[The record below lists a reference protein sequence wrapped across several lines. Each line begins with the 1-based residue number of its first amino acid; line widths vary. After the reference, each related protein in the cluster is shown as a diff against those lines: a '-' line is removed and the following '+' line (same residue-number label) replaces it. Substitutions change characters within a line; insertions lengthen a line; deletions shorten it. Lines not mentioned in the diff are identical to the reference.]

1 MLILLYIK
9 EEEMSKKEFSYK
21 VRIDAE
27 TEVLSKKMATVKESL
42 RSILAAGKAPGVEKT
57 FEEIE
62 KALGRLQQKTAQPID
77 SMAAFKGLEKDAA
90 LIGLSLTKLGKQITD
105 LRNISEED
113 KLELMDESTKQRVV
127 GIQKALEAYET
138 TISEV
143 SQASKDLAKNEE
155 DLAAAEQ
162 ELKKASAK
170 ASEKKQLVE
179 IQKKAVEEANAEKK
193 AIYEKLSALK
203 QYQETLAAYEKA
215 GGHKGA
221 KGDSKVNEGKGLGG
235 LNLPADK
242 KAAQAV
248 MPELDLNSTKDVS
261 AAVEELSTQYS
272 QASKAATDATA
283 VYRKYDKQM
292 QETANASSLAQT
304 KVDDLKA
311 SQAKLK
317 IDAPKE
323 EAANAAKAYTDLRDA
338 VIKLDKSFKDI
349 PVEYTE
355 ENLAQLQKKLE
366 QTKTEGFDKVV
377 SGCNSAET
385 QLTETVTASDKMNE
399 SLERN
404 KQTAKEL
411 DDRMNQTQAFAN
423 RIKQFVGIEG
433 AARLARKAFQDAFKT
448 IKELDAAMTEMA
460 VVTELDVGD
469 YWDRLPEYTERANA
483 LGVSIKSAYES
494 ATLYYQQ
501 GLKNNEVTAISN
513 ETLKMMRIANLS
525 AEDATNKM
533 TAALRGFNM
542 ELNETSAQKV
552 ADVYSKLAAITAS
565 DVNEISTAMTKTA
578 SIAAS
583 AGMEFETTA
592 AFLSQIIETT
602 RESAE
607 TAGTAMKTVIARF
620 QELKKDPAEIGEVDG
635 EIVDANKIETAL
647 RSVGVSLRDT
657 SGQFREL
664 DDVFLELSGKWDS
677 LDTNTQRYIATI
689 AAGSR
694 QQSRFIAMMA
704 NYSRTQELVNAAN
717 NSAGAS
723 NEQFAK
729 TLDSLE
735 SKMNQLKNSWDTFT
749 MSLMDSTIL
758 KAGIDLLNGLM
769 TTINGI
775 IALFDKVGLGGAA
788 SLGMVIGA
796 LAMGTKLLNAFE
808 LNMRATD
815 ATGKKLYT
823 TLGAIGQTA
832 KQSFKKLLS
841 SVKNLRTTLI
851 KTFSAKLN
859 VKVGSEDLYKATQAS
874 KAYQKATNDLKQT
887 ELSRAAA
894 AKAGNLTDAQAA
906 MFSQQAADATAM
918 QSAAEKELMATM
930 GLSAAQMASVQAM
943 EALGITTGSALILT
957 KAGIS
962 AAAVAQTASIL
973 GLGTAETAE
982 TLAQNLSNSSGI
994 VGLST
999 RIALTVANWAQ
1010 TASEGAKT
1018 GSIWANITATI
1029 AQTMANWGL
1038 QGSMWP
1044 ILIIGLLIIAALA
1057 ILIVSIMLIVKLFKA
1072 IKANSPEGKL
1082 SAAKDA
1088 AEQAGEAAAQAAEAY
1103 QNLSDSF
1110 DSLSDKYN
1118 ALEDLTQG
1126 TREWRDAVKEINSEV
1141 MDLVEQYPELANL
1154 VTSENGVLT
1163 LDIESDEAQA
1173 VLDSYEQKSLQ
1184 ASSAEMAAKMDV
1196 IEKQKVVDYKNLSNG
1211 ATLTNEFANVMGY
1224 IGAGFLATGGAA
1236 IPGGQLAGIAG
1247 IEAINQKKV
1256 EDKANTEAMAKA
1268 LADGLIL
1275 EGEGGWQV
1283 KDEAALEALGLTAD
1297 EAVKFAEALGDNADE
1312 LKEYGETV
1320 NALDEQQ
1327 KALLESMALNA
1338 VQMVNTAK
1346 LSAEEIQQVN
1356 VAANADYAKTFQSQE
1371 LARLERLSDED
1382 FKTEAEKVAKQ
1393 MYGDSA
1399 EVDKNGD
1406 VTYTDSEGN
1415 EKTIERDQFEDQ
1427 VAATNSSELM
1437 AEALEKLPGAI
1448 DATSRA
1454 LGSAGKSF
1462 EKTYAASEGKALTK
1476 ADVAELAKLTDSDLM
1491 KAYNSLTADEQ
1502 DAFGDFETFKEHVQ
1516 ESKKLAEEAFETA
1529 TKTLDQMG
1537 ATVEFHSNLTSGAVK
1552 GFAEQLEYVMSAA
1565 GQAGVEEVNSKLNAL
1580 ADGLSESQLE
1590 KLMGQIN
1597 ALDWKNMDDWESLPD
1612 TLAEL
1617 GIAVPQDELD
1627 AFIKSAQEAA
1637 GAIKKVDLEKLN
1649 ESMQNLSNMSSKIKS
1664 GEQGRTF
1671 SSSDYEALIA
1681 MDGNLAGSFQQT
1693 LSGEFVYL
1701 GSSMA
1706 TLTEAINANTDALL
1720 GRAISQLKNK
1730 VDAGQL
1736 MGDMADSWT
1745 FAGTN
1750 VKMDISK
1757 WADWD
1762 NDENDKTN
1770 AGNYLK
1776 TFIEQANAS
1785 GMDLSQ
1791 LGIAGLSNNT
1801 NVDSLVDTPEKIDA
1815 IMDQLASTFGNL
1827 QNNLSDLN
1835 DKTVNAIALSYQN
1848 RNATVNSAAASN
1860 YREKLM
1866 TSGSLNDSEWAAFR
1880 GNTNAITAQ
1889 AASAGVSNVQIA
1901 NYTRDIAAMKELEE
1915 QLKNGTIT
1923 FEKFQA
1929 EYAKYV
1935 DSVEDF
1941 ERTVVNATNLK
1952 NMETAAINTFSTIG
1966 EEIEKV
1972 KKITDPTFLEQSL
1985 NQILATFGLT
1995 VENFAGMT
2003 NEEIRSMLVNL
2014 VSGGTEGFLALD
2026 QVALAMG
2033 QSLGLTFE
2041 EIANMGTYTWDGM
2054 LNDQTNKYVQFANMV
2069 SALGLGMWKELENGH
2084 KQFTWINPAQ
2094 YTTSVQEA
2102 GTEEEKWENSYD
2114 YIYNYNEEINRLI
2127 REREKAERAYQRALE
2142 DSSKSASDL
2151 LSITEQELGALE
2163 QQADVHSAAIQK
2175 ALQSNEQLFKEN
2187 SQFAKYVQY
2196 DAATGSITLDTNA
2209 LENADFS
2216 AEEGEKFDA
2225 FLAALTEN
2233 RDTINDAEDALYDIE
2248 DQVKEIKNRG
2258 RDAASSLYD
2267 AIRDGLVAERQ
2278 EEIDKLSEINDSI
2291 NEAQS
2296 NLVNQ
2301 IQKQIDDARQA
2312 RENEK
2317 TEQNISDKEAR
2328 LAYLMR
2334 DTSGNNTAE
2343 ILALQKELE
2352 DEKQGY
2358 ADSLVDQKLQE
2369 LTDSNEQ
2376 AAQQRERQIAL
2387 LQAELDAY
2395 AESQTIWHQIEEIIR
2410 ESYSVASGSA
2420 DFDKAWMNSQ
2430 AGYYLK
2436 VAGEWDTLN
2445 PVAKDQYTEE
2455 QGQNAK
2461 LAHLYT
2467 NFGAEGTTAGDLADD
2482 TMEKIDGVT
2491 TAVGQVK
2498 TEVGVLGNTSIPDG
2512 ADAVTSAL
2520 PHLAEDVNSGTTSAA
2535 NHISS
2540 SIYNQT
2546 SALTS
2551 AISGI
2556 HMGGGSTGSDT
2567 DPLGGAL
2574 DGGYEGQ
2581 ASAGGTGSTTSPG
2594 TGDTNNS
2601 GYSDEV
2607 VETSKLITRFQGAE
2621 GSGMNASKS
2630 GDNGIIMYNGTEY
2643 EVQNSGKTY
2652 GKNTDLYKAAVGL
2665 KGFKD
2670 RQIFGYKGKVYGYLD
2685 GVIQKLEGRYWS
2697 DKGYKTFV
2705 SVMKA
2710 KYTAFETG
2718 GLADFTGPAW
2728 LDGTKSSPE
2737 LVLNSTDTRNFIMLK
2752 DILGDILQG
2761 TSTIKR
2767 QADTD
2772 TKGGDNYY
2780 EIEINVDSLNEDYD
2794 VEQLAD
2800 KIKSMIYEDSVYRNV
2815 NTVHLIR

>member
-1 MLILLYIK
+1 MLPADA
-9 EEEMSKKEFSYK
+9 KK
-21 VRIDAE
+21 RIQE
-27 TEVLSKKMATVKESL
+27 TQAA
-42 RSILAAGKAPGVEKT
+42 LAT
-57 FEEIE
+57 FE
-62 KALGRLQQKTAQPID
+62 AATA
-77 SMAAFKGLEKDAA
+77 AAAKKSE
-90 LIGLSLTKLGKQITD
+90 D
-105 LRNISEED
+105 L
-113 KLELMDESTKQRVV
+113 V
-127 GIQKALEAYET
+127 EAER
-138 TISEV
+138 
-143 SQASKDLAKNEE
+143 DLASAQK
-155 DLAAAEQ
+155 
-162 ELKKASAK
+162 ELKKAESRV
-170 ASEKKQLVE
+170 SEKQQLLD
-179 IQKKAVEEANAEKK
+179 IQSKAVKNSNDEAD
-193 AIYEKLSALK
+193 AIKNKIEALK
-203 QYQETLAAYEKA
+203 KYQTTLAAYESA
-215 GGHKGA
+215 GGNKSA
-221 KGDSKVNEGKGLGG
+221 KGDSKANEGKGLEG
-235 LNLPADK
+235 LNLPADR
-242 KAAQAV
+242 KAAQEA
-248 MPELDLNSTKDVS
+248 MPGLDLKSADAVAAAIAQLNSEYT
-261 AAVEELSTQYS
+261 
-272 QASKAATDATA
+272 QASKAVTDAESTQ
-283 VYRKYDKQM
+283 RKYVKQLG
-292 QETANASSLAQT
+292 EATNAATVARSKVADLQGTVDGLNAEFEQT
-304 KVDDLKA
+304 KATSVADA
-311 SQAKLK
+311 YAKLRT
-317 IDAPKE
+317 
-323 EAANAAKAYTDLRDA
+323 EAG
-338 VIKLDKSFKDI
+338 KLGVNLAGI
-349 PVEYTE
+349 PVDYTE
-355 ENLAQLQKKLE
+355 ENLIQLREALE
-366 QTKTEGFDKVV
+366 RVKTEGIDKVT
-377 SGCNSAET
+377 SGCDVIQQEFYET
-385 QLTETVTASDKMNE
+385 ADSSDRMRE
-399 SLERN
+399 SIERN

-411 DDRMNQTQAFAN
+411 DDRMNQTQAFAS

-469 YWDRLPEYTERANA
+469 YWDKLPEYTERANA

-704 NYSRTQELVNAAN
+704 NYSRTQELVSAAN

-769 TTINGI
+769 TTLNGI

-1082 SAAKDA
+1082 AAAKDA

-1110 DSLSDKYN
+1110 DSLSEKYD
-1118 ALEDLTQG
+1118 ALDDLTEG

-1173 VLDSYEQKSLQ
+1173 VLDSYEQKSIQ

-1196 IEKQKVVDYKNLSNG
+1196 IEKQRVVDYKNLSNG

-1224 IGAGFLATGGAA
+1224 IGSGFLAAGGAA

-1247 IEAINQKKV
+1247 IEAINQKKA
-1256 EDKANTEAMAKA
+1256 EDKADTEAMAKA
-1268 LADGLIL
+1268 LADGMLI
-1275 EGEGGWQV
+1275 EGENGWQV
-1283 KDEAALEALGLTAD
+1283 KDKSGLEALGLTED
-1297 EAVKFAEALGDNADE
+1297 EAIRFAEALGDNADE

-1320 NALDEQQ
+1320 NELNAQQ
-1327 KALLESMALNA
+1327 EALLESMALNA
-1338 VQMVNTAK
+1338 VQMVDTTEM
-1346 LSAEEIQQVN
+1346 SAEEIQQVN
-1356 VAANADYAKTFQSQE
+1356 VAASANYAKTFQDQE
-1371 LARLERLSDED
+1371 LARLESLSNED
-1382 FKTEAEKVAKQ
+1382 FKAEAEKVAKQ

-1399 EVDKNGD
+1399 EVDKNGN
-1406 VTYTDSEGN
+1406 VTYTDAEGN
-1415 EKTIERDQFEDQ
+1415 EKTIKRDQFEDQ

-1437 AEALEKLPGAI
+1437 ADALEKLPDAI
-1448 DATSRA
+1448 DKVS
-1454 LGSAGKSF
+1454 GKMGKAGKAF
-1462 EKTYAASEGKALTK
+1462 EKSFAAKDGKAMTK
-1476 ADVAELAKLTDSDLM
+1476 ADVASLDEVSDAELEEI
-1491 KAYNSLTADEQ
+1491 YNSLSEEEAA
-1502 DAFGDFETFKEHVQ
+1502 AFGSLENFKKHIQ
-1516 ESKKLAEEAFETA
+1516 ESIDLSTKAFEKA
-1529 TKTLDQMG
+1529 NKTIEEMG
-1537 ATVEFHSNLTSGAVK
+1537 VSVELHGKMTSEAAQGYANQLVDIAGTSGQEGVDAVNNTINAI
-1552 GFAEQLEYVMSAA
+1552 AENMSD
-1565 GQAGVEEVNSKLNAL
+1565 EEFTKFMA
-1580 ADGLSESQLE
+1580 
-1590 KLMGQIN
+1590 QIN
-1597 ALDWKNMDDWESLPD
+1597 ALDWKNMDDLENLPE

-1617 GIAVPQDELD
+1617 GISVPAEELQNFIDTAQD
-1627 AFIKSAQEAA
+1627 AA
-1637 GAIKKVDLEKLN
+1637 GAIKKVDLDKLN
-1649 ESMQNLSNMSSKIKS
+1649 EQMQQLASIASKIDS
-1664 GEQGRTF
+1664 NEQGRNF
-1671 SSSDYEALIA
+1671 SESDYNALVA
-1681 MDGNLAGSFQQT
+1681 ADSDLANDFRQNLDGEWVYVGESMDT
-1693 LSGEFVYL
+1693 LR
-1701 GSSMA
+1701 A
-1706 TLTEAINANTDALL
+1706 AIEENTAALL
-1720 GRAISQLKNK
+1720 GEATKQLQTK
-1730 VDAGQL
+1730 VG
-1736 MGDMADSWT
+1736 
-1745 FAGTN
+1745 
-1750 VKMDISK
+1750 
-1757 WADWD
+1757 
-1762 NDENDKTN
+1762 
-1770 AGNYLK
+1770 
-1776 TFIEQANAS
+1776 AS
-1785 GMDLSQ
+1785 GIMEDMGKSSSYGEINRWAEWDDSKSRDWLAEFISRAKGEGYDLTQ
-1791 LGIAGLSNNT
+1791 LGIAGLSNETEAMKISEEKLTEIMTNLHTVFAQTATNT
-1801 NVDSLVDTPEKIDA
+1801 ELLNEK
-1815 IMDQLASTFGNL
+1815 LANAATLSF
-1827 QNNLSDLN
+1827 QNDDPTKNSAEATGYRRAAMNRELSDSEFMNLKERQNALALQAQAAGIDEITISNYTKAIAEINRMIEAGETGTQAYKDLAEQVETLEVTLTNATSLSQMNAQFTKTITTITELN
-1835 DKTVNAIALSYQN
+1835 DKMKQATDWDTKLIYLSNAVAGFGIDVYKLTKAEQ
-1848 RNATVNSAAASN
+1848 
-1860 YREKLM
+1860 EHLM
-1866 TSGSLNDSEWAAFR
+1866 TLLN
-1880 GNTNAITAQ
+1880 TM
-1889 AASAGVSNVQIA
+1889 VQ
-1901 NYTRDIAAMKELEE
+1901 
-1915 QLKNGTIT
+1915 
-1923 FEKFQA
+1923 
-1929 EYAKYV
+1929 
-1935 DSVEDF
+1935 
-1941 ERTVVNATNLK
+1941 
-1952 NMETAAINTFSTIG
+1952 
-1966 EEIEKV
+1966 
-1972 KKITDPTFLEQSL
+1972 
-1985 NQILATFGLT
+1985 
-1995 VENFAGMT
+1995 
-2003 NEEIRSMLVNL
+2003 
-2014 VSGGTEGFLALD
+2014 GGTEGYMAMDQMLILAAQSMGITMEELAL
-2026 QVALAMG
+2026 MG
-2033 QSLGLTFE
+2033 TMTWAEMLETNQTNLIRFVEMVESLG
-2041 EIANMGTYTWDGM
+2041 IAKWFDLPDGSGST
-2054 LNDQTNKYVQFANMV
+2054 LQYITPSQYQTN
-2069 SALGLGMWKELENGH
+2069 
-2084 KQFTWINPAQ
+2084 I
-2094 YTTSVQEA
+2094 QEA
-2102 GTEEEKWENSYD
+2102 GGEENWESTYNYM
-2114 YIYNYNEEINRLI
+2114 YNYNEQINALI
-2127 REREKAERAYQRALE
+2127 REREKLERAYQRAVE
-2142 DSSKSASDL
+2142 DSTKSVKELKEIMSGEIGN
-2151 LSITEQELGALE
+2151 LSEQIDMYQAGITKAQSSIQELFTKNPE
-2163 QQADVHSAAIQK
+2163 
-2175 ALQSNEQLFKEN
+2175 
-2187 SQFAKYVQY
+2187 FAKYV
-2196 DAATGSITLDTNA
+2196 S
-2209 LENADFS
+2209 
-2216 AEEGEKFDA
+2216 FDA
-2225 FLAALTEN
+2225 TTGTIKIDDTALSKVNWSQEKGEEFENFLAALEEN
-2233 RDTINDAEDALYDIE
+2233 RDVIVEGLEALEDIE
-2248 DQVKEIKNRG
+2248 DQVIELKKRTREQ
-2258 RDAASSLYD
+2258 ASNLYD
-2267 AIRDGLVAERQ
+2267 SVKEGLIKERQ
-2278 EEIDKLSEINDSI
+2278 DEIDKLSEINDSI

-2296 NLVNQ
+2296 KLVDQ

-2317 TEQNISDKEAR
+2317 TEQNIADKEAR

-2334 DTSGNNTAE
+2334 DTSGNHAAE
-2343 ILALQKELE
+2343 ILALQKDLDE
-2352 DEKQGY
+2352 EKQGY
-2358 ADSLVDQKLQE
+2358 ADSLVDQKLNDLSE
-2369 LTDSNEQ
+2369 ANEV
-2376 AAQQRERQIAL
+2376 AAEQRERQITL
-2387 LQAELDAY
+2387 MQAQLDAY
-2395 AESQTIWHQIEEIIR
+2395 SNSQAVWNDVKAILD
-2410 ESYSVASGSA
+2410 ESYAQAAAAVASGKTW
-2420 DFDKAWMNSQ
+2420 DEAWNATQ
-2430 AGYYLK
+2430 AGRFQNI
-2436 VAGEWDTLN
+2436 AADTATLN
-2445 PVAKDQYTEE
+2445 PVAREIQLED
-2455 QGQNAK
+2455 NAK
-2461 LAHLYT
+2461 EAAQAQLYLDK
-2467 NFGAEGTTAGDLADD
+2467 ESDLW
-2482 TMEKIDGVT
+2482 TKIND
-2491 TAVGQVK
+2491 
-2498 TEVGVLGNTSIPDG
+2498 
-2512 ADAVTSAL
+2512 
-2520 PHLAEDVNSGTTSAA
+2520 
-2535 NHISS
+2535 
-2540 SIYNQT
+2540 
-2546 SALTS
+2546 
-2551 AISGI
+2551 
-2556 HMGGGSTGSDT
+2556 
-2567 DPLGGAL
+2567 
-2574 DGGYEGQ
+2574 
-2581 ASAGGTGSTTSPG
+2581 
-2594 TGDTNNS
+2594 
-2601 GYSDEV
+2601 
-2607 VETSKLITRFQGAE
+2607 VETKIENAKNAINTANQNLNNIT
-2621 GSGMNASKS
+2621 NT
-2630 GDNGIIMYNGTEY
+2630 NLTNGTELVKGSMNNVGTKVDNAARTISNAIQEQTGILSGALGSVMSRLEETEKNQAKEKARQEAQDYINSKGWTESTRSDWKNDSGFAEKLAAY
-2643 EVQNSGKTY
+2643 EALGGSMDDLKGVTESKKDDTSSGTPKSAFNVGDTLRSKESWGFVEGYKWDSSGKPY
-2652 GKNTDLYKAAVGL
+2652 VDDWAIAVGDGFEVTVAEKKYYNGQWYYKDGAGPQ
-2665 KGFKD
+2665 KGWWFKGLQL
-2670 RQIFGYKGKVYGYLD
+2670 R
-2685 GVIQKLEGRYWS
+2685 
-2697 DKGYKTFV
+2697 
-2705 SVMKA
+2705 
-2710 KYTAFETG
+2710 KYETG

-2767 QADTD
+2767 QSDTD